1 MKAKIKYATYIIRS
15 YPLSC
20 LCILLIWI
28 LCLIPIPETPL
39 SGVSM
44 IDKWTHIVMFGG
56 LSVLL
61 WVEYGLHHHRIDRLR
76 TLAGAVLMPL
86 LLGGLVEMAQAT
98 CTGGNRNGD
107 WLDFW
112 ADTIGV
118 AMGTFIGILLA
129 RWLSRRNTDS

>member
-20 LCILLIWI
+20 LCILVIWT

-56 LSVLL
+56 LSILL
-61 WVEYGLHHHRIDRLR
+61 WAEYGLHHRRIDRLR
-76 TLAGAVLMPL
+76 SLAGALLMPL
-86 LLGGLVEMAQAT
+86 MLGGLVEIAQAT
-98 CTGGNRNGD
+98 CTGGNRSGD

-112 ADTIGV
+112 ADAIGV
-118 AMGTFIGILLA
+118 TMAAFIGIPLA
-129 RWLSRRNTDS
+129 RWLSSRNTDS